1 MDATTQRIVALA
13 IVALAAAALVVRA
26 LRRSK
31 RPGCDAGCACATR
44 QQRAK

>member
-13 IVALAAAALVVRA
+13 IVALAAAALIARGF
-26 LRRSK
+26 RRRK
-31 RPGCDAGCACATR
+31 GTGCDAGCACATR